1 MNKKTITM
9 IAVAILVIVGAFMVL
24 SNSTKESASLKKMY
38 VVNTGS
44 LTGTFNAIQNAYTA
58 DLKEHF
64 DVELVQAKGCAKGKA
79 ILEKLEA
86 PAFMIWEGYNLVGA
100 MSGKNPECALDITSD
115 NFVRAD
121 WKYNYIVSSTDSN
134 LGISDLVGSD
144 RSYKFGYAIVGPFDV
159 WVNQLSKQIQ
169 TDLKPVAYESSGA
182 ASMALINGEIDF
194 LVVNGKQVAKFEA
207 QGKMSKVATFNPE
220 GDGETP
226 AIKSFADFNG
236 ADKGVVEF
244 FLFANGSS
252 TQKQQLIQ
260 VLNTIHADQ
269 NANATKWYSSAM
281 GFVNSLK
288 VDQET
293 AYERSIAIAESHLE

>member
-1 MNKKTITM
+1 MNKKITM
-9 IAVAILVIVGAFMVL
+9 IAVAILIIVGAIMLL
-24 SNSTKESASLKKMY
+24 SNSKEKTASLEKLY

-44 LTGTFNAIQNAYTA
+44 LTGTFNAIQNAYTS
-58 DLKEHF
+58 DLQEHF

-100 MSGKNPECALDITSD
+100 MSDKNPECALDITSD

-134 LGISDLVGSD
+134 LGISDLVESD

-159 WVNQLSKQIQ
+159 WVKELSKQIQ

-207 QGKMSKVATFNPE
+207 QGKMLKVATFNPE
-220 GDGETP
+220 GDGVTP
-226 AIKSFADFNG
+226 AIKSFADFTG

-244 FLFANGSS
+244 FIFTNGSAAE
-252 TQKQQLIQ
+252 KQQLVE

-269 NANATKWYSSAM
+269 NTNTTKWYSNAM

-288 VDQET
+288 FDQET
-293 AYERSIAIAESHLE
+293 AYNRSIAIAVSHLE

>member
-1 MNKKTITM
+1 MNKKIIM
-9 IAVAILVIVGAFMVL
+9 IAVALLVIAGAIMLL
-24 SNSTKESASLKKMY
+24 SNSKQKTASLEKLY

-44 LTGTFNAIQNAYTA
+44 LTGTFNAIQNAYTS
-58 DLKEHF
+58 DLQQYF

-79 ILEKLEA
+79 ILSKLEA

-100 MSGKNPECALDITSD
+100 MSGKNPECALDITAD

-134 LGISDLVGSD
+134 LGINDLVGSD
-144 RSYKFGYAIVGPFDV
+144 RSYKFGYAIVGPFDL
-159 WVNQLSKQIQ
+159 WVNELSKQIQ

-207 QGKMSKVATFNPE
+207 QGKMIKVATFNPE

-226 AIKSFADFNG
+226 AIKSFADFTG

-244 FLFANGSS
+244 FLFANGSQE
-252 TQKQQLIQ
+252 QKQQLIE

-269 NANATKWYSSAM
+269 NANATRWYSSAM

-288 VDQET
+288 FDQGT
-293 AYERSIAIAESHLE
+293 AYERSIAIAESHLK

>member
-1 MNKKTITM
+1 MNKKIVM
-9 IAVAILVIVGAFMVL
+9 IAGAILIAVVALFIGM
-24 SNSTKESASLKKMY
+24 NNKDNTASLKKLY

-44 LTGTFNAIQNAYTA
+44 LTGTFNAIQNAYTN
-58 DLKEHF
+58 DLSKHF
-64 DVELVQAKGCAKGKA
+64 DVELIQAKGCAKGKA

-100 MSGKNPECALDITSD
+100 MSGKNPECALDITPD

-121 WKYNYIVSSTDSN
+121 WKYNYIVASTDSN
-134 LGISDLVGSD
+134 LGINDLVGSD

-159 WVNQLSKQIQ
+159 WVKELSKQIQ
-169 TDLKPVAYESSGA
+169 TDLQPVAYESSGA

-226 AIKSFADFNG
+226 SIKSFANFTG

-252 TQKQQLIQ
+252 EQKQQLIK
-260 VLNTIHADQ
+260 VLNIIHSDQ
-269 NANATKWYSSAM
+269 NASATKWYGSAM

-288 VDQET
+288 FDQET
-293 AYERSIAIAESHLE
+293 AYEKSIAIAESHLK